1 MPKYCPLITS
11 MAWRWHLDLEKAVEQ
26 GLMRKEPDDFTLS
39 GFRYVPILSQ
49 PGKSRLLEKEIIDAE
64 NNETQ

>member
-1 MPKYCPLITS
+1 MPKYYPIITPT
-11 MAWRWHLDLEKAVEQ
+11 AWHWHLNLEKAVKQ
-26 GLMRKEPDDFTLS
+26 GLMRKEPDDFALS

>member
-1 MPKYCPLITS
+1 MPKYYPIVTS
-11 MAWRWHLDLEKAVEQ
+11 IAGHWYLNLEKAVEQ
-26 GLMRKEPDDFTLS
+26 GLMRKESDDFTLLR
-39 GFRYVPILSQ
+39 FCYIPILSQ